1 MALTMTLREVPELQ
15 RSTRAMEVDKVDL
28 RMTEDDI
35 VEIGRKGIPVDATL
49 LCSMLPVVV

>member
-1 MALTMTLREVPELQ
+1 MTLREVPELQ